1 MEAEQWQ
8 VMHRMIM
15 TFGNNDNGVILRKA
29 TSKDLDHIKRLVDL
43 HKNELG
49 FVIRSA
55 LERSI
60 HLSEIV
66 VAVNTVDEIIGLV
79 HYHHRKDGQTTLY
92 NLVVGET
99 SQRKGIGK
107 CLVDSLKIEAQDR
120 QQSFILLKCPEQLS
134 ANSFYQ
140 NYGFTLSTTE
150 QGKKKTLSIWRLDV

>member
-1 MEAEQWQ
+1 
-8 VMHRMIM
+8 MI
-15 TFGNNDNGVILRKA
+15 FGSNDNRVVLRKA
-29 TSKDLDHIKRLVDL
+29 TNEDLNHIKLLVDL

-49 FVIRSA
+49 FIVRSA

-60 HLSEIV
+60 NLSEIV
-66 VAVNTVDEIIGLV
+66 VAVNTTNEIVGLV

-92 NLVVGET
+92 NLVVREA

-107 CLVDSLKIEAQDR
+107 YLVDSLKIEAQER
-120 QQSFILLKCPEQLS
+120 RQSFILLKCPTQLP

-150 QGKKKTLSIWRLDV
+150 QGKKKPLSIWRLDV